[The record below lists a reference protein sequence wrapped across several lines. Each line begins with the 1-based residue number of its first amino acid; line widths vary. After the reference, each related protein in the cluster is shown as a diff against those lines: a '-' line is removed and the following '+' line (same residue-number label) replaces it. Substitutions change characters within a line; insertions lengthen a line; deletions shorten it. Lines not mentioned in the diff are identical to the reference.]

1 VAGVGGRAV
10 TAVRQRL
17 DDRYEVV
24 RSIGAGGMTRVFEA
38 WDRHE
43 RRRVAVKM
51 PIRRFADDRAFV
63 ARLEREVTAVAGL
76 AHPNVAVV
84 HEVRWD
90 GRAGFV
96 VAELVDGSSLWDML
110 AARGSLPPA
119 GAAMVA
125 AQVCVALAAA
135 HAGGLTHGHLTP
147 ANVLLCIDGRVK
159 LTDFRLAQAAK
170 PALVAPGPEDDLRAL
185 GRCLVVMLTGREQ
198 PPGEPV
204 RLGPEVPAELAMIV
218 RRAAGQRGGYD
229 SAGDLGRDLVRFL
242 ATVRPG
248 LALPGQ
254 SAAALGYDPGDM
266 AGVALSRALEL
277 MWSLPA
283 ASAVRPPGADPPRG
297 RPAASNGT
305 RAAVRPGAGG
315 ATRPGQPDAAHGRRR
330 ASRAG
335 VAAEPPAAPERG
347 ARGGARRATRAGEA
361 AATPRP
367 GAAGGPPPPA
377 ARPGVGGT
385 LPPARR
391 RRLALVAGLAG
402 AWLAV
407 VAVVAVGLPRGGPD
421 RPAASQT
428 AAPPTTAVLL
438 PTTSEP
444 ATSTTPSQA
453 PTTLPTTTARA
464 AAPTAPPPP
473 PGSQA
478 GGVPERRTVPGVL
491 GLHPKQATEV
501 LHRAGLRVRVVEV
514 RTRNPGQVQ
523 RVVDQDPSAGEVVPA
538 GSVVTVAVAT
548 RSR

>member
-1 VAGVGGRAV
+1 V
-10 TAVRQRL
+10 TAVGQRL

-38 WDRHE
+38 WDRQE
-43 RRRVAVKM
+43 SRRVAVKM
-51 PIRRFADDRAFV
+51 PMRRFADDRAFV

-76 AHPNVAVV
+76 AHPNVAEV

-96 VAELVDGSSLWDML
+96 VAELVDGSSLWEML

-125 AQVCVALAAA
+125 AQACVALAAA
-135 HAGGLTHGHLTP
+135 HASGLTHGHLTP

-170 PALVAPGPEDDLRAL
+170 PALVAPGPEDDLHAL

-204 RLGPEVPAELAMIV
+204 WLSPEVPAELATIV
-218 RRAAGQRGGYD
+218 RRATGRRGGYA

-254 SAAALGYDPGDM
+254 PAQALGQDPGDM
-266 AGVALSRALEL
+266 AG
-277 MWSLPA
+277 
-283 ASAVRPPGADPPRG
+283 
-297 RPAASNGT
+297 T
-305 RAAVRPGAGG
+305 
-315 ATRPGQPDAAHGRRR
+315 
-330 ASRAG
+330 
-335 VAAEPPAAPERG
+335 
-347 ARGGARRATRAGEA
+347 
-361 AATPRP
+361 
-367 GAAGGPPPPA
+367 PPPA
-377 ARPGVGGT
+377 RRR
-385 LPPARR
+385 RR

-407 VAVVAVGLPRGGPD
+407 VAVVAVGLPRGGPH

-428 AAPPTTAVLL
+428 PVPPSSVVLT

-453 PTTLPTTTARA
+453 PTTAVPTSAARA
-464 AAPTAPPPP
+464 QAPPAPQPSRPP
-473 PGSQA
+473 SGGGA
-478 GGVPERRTVPGVL
+478 GIPERRTVPGVL
-491 GLHPKQATEV
+491 GLNPEQAAQV
-501 LHRAGLRVRVVEV
+501 LGGAGLRVRFVGAHGRG
-514 RTRNPGQVQ
+514 RTR
-523 RVVDQDPSAGEVVPA
+523 RVVAQDPTAGEVVPA
-538 GSVVTVAVAT
+538 GSVVTVTVAT
-548 RSR
+548 TGR

>member
-1 VAGVGGRAV
+1 MAGVGGRAV

-198 PPGEPV
+198 PPGESV

-266 AGVALSRALEL
+266 AGVALPRALEL

-283 ASAVRPPGADPPRG
+283 ASAVRP
-297 RPAASNGT
+297 
-305 RAAVRPGAGG
+305 
-315 ATRPGQPDAAHGRRR
+315 
-330 ASRAG
+330 
-335 VAAEPPAAPERG
+335 
-347 ARGGARRATRAGEA
+347 
-361 AATPRP
+361 P

-391 RRLALVAGLAG
+391 RRLALVAGLVG

-464 AAPTAPPPP
+464 AAPPAPPPP

-478 GGVPERRTVPGVL
+478 GGVPARRTVPGVL